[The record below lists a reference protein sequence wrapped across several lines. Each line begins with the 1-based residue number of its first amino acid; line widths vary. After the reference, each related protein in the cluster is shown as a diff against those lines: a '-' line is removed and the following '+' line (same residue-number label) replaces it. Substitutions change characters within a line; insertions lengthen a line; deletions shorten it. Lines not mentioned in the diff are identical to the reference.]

1 MKKIIDALS
10 EMPGWSA
17 TQDESAEATEPSTAE
32 SSKDAFSESESTVTV
47 SETKEEN

>member
-17 TQDESAEATEPSTAE
+17 TQDESAEATE

>member
-1 MKKIIDALS
+1 MCYKTVQIPTNPID
-10 EMPGWSA
+10 W
-17 TQDESAEATEPSTAE
+17 DESAEATEPSTAE